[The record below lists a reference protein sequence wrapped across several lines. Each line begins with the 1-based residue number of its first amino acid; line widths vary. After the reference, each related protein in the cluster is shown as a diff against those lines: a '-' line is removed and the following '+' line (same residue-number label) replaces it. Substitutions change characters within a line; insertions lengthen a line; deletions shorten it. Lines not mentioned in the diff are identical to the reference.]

1 MTCSRCGGP
10 IGRQVGPGGRRRY
23 CQRCSPPRD
32 RKDRPRKRPLRP
44 VALPTDG
51 QVSPDG
57 VVGMTGATR
66 RELQAL
72 GFDEGHWLAILALNL
87 ARHIDHAD
95 GEPVA
100 GLIAMIREHDACLS
114 DIRARCARSA
124 ALPHTP

>member
-1 MTCSRCGGP
+1 MHGQRWSL
-10 IGRQVGPGGRRRY
+10 RQLLLEELL
-23 CQRCSPPRD
+23 
-32 RKDRPRKRPLRP
+32 PL
-44 VALPTDG
+44 A
-51 QVSPDG
+51 
-57 VVGMTGATR
+57 R